1 MSAAAFDFNIFEQ
14 YKNLE
19 RSGMAEPIAHA
30 VKDFVFAAH
39 QAGNCVA
46 NSDFREYKAKQTGH
60 LEKLKIG
67 QDRAFDQ
74 LRHEIK
80 ETKHEIKS
88 EIDSKIENLKND
100 MIKWMVSLFF
110 AQASLT
116 TAVITCIKIFG

>member
-19 RSGMAEPIAHA
+19 RSGMAELIAHA
-30 VKDFVFAAH
+30 VK
-39 QAGNCVA
+39 
-46 NSDFREYKAKQTGH
+46 E
-60 LEKLKIG
+60 IG

-80 ETKHEIKS
+80 EIKREIKS
-88 EIDSKIENLKND
+88 DINSTIENFKTD

-110 AQASLT
+110 TQVSLT
-116 TAVITCIKIFG
+116 IAVIACIKIFG